1 MAEAKS
7 PIGLVRGA
15 WETVAHLGTLKGLLF
30 LLSLAAFLD
39 VAGVRLG
46 LGNLAALQ
54 WKTPLP
60 GPGTMLLALSVF
72 IALPLLVAPLVQGL
86 LEYVIGFRLQ
96 RFLGSH
102 AGSVKPREDD
112 MLASQLRD
120 LALFERDAQL
130 AAYVQGRVE
139 QWQKAEDEADALMRQ
154 SWACTLWMAL
164 ALLTDGTTV
173 RAVVEPTLF
182 PMTRLGYLVIIS
194 GLIIAGPWM
203 VHLATDRFPLRYI
216 HVPGARKRFLRMRQ
230 CVRSSMTAEEAI
242 QTIG

>member
-7 PIGLVRGA
+7 AIGLVRDV

-39 VAGVRLG
+39 VAGVRVG
-46 LGNLAALQ
+46 LGNLMALQ

-72 IALPLLVAPLVQGL
+72 IAFPLLIAPLVQGL
-86 LEYVIGFRLQ
+86 LGYVIGFRLQ
-96 RFLGSH
+96 RFFSDHVGQ
-102 AGSVKPREDD
+102 VKPRDDD
-112 MLASQLRD
+112 MLASQLAD
-120 LALFERDAQL
+120 LALFEKNSEL
-130 AAYVQGRVE
+130 ASYVQDRVE

-194 GLIIAGPWM
+194 GLVIAGPWM

-216 HVPGARKRFLRMRQ
+216 HVPGARKRFLRMKRR
-230 CVRSSMTAEEAI
+230 VRASMTAEEAI